1 MSINAK
7 GLLGD
12 VKSGVTSHVKSQA
25 AEVGLGKD
33 SCPQPVKIDDPAS
46 EFWASPSTPSSS
58 SRALPKDYAIASPQ
72 QKEFD
77 PLNPPALE
85 WQQKTWLR
93 ENSLRRPTIPGY
105 PHVLTP
111 EGSKMLSPRLERFQ
125 DNEPATLEPRLPRP
139 RSPPDFSR
147 YPEDLRAK
155 ALAKSSMK
163 AYDGK
168 HGGGLLKALK
178 NEVADELVGGSTAEM
193 KALMKVMKKEPDF
206 MRRYMKGEIYQEL
219 YGNPS
224 QPAAA
229 SSSSPSIASAASSS
243 SLEPWHAPKPS
254 QEFQEEYEGA
264 WQRLWPQLN
273 SELSRAGPLAQQTAE
288 SFRQILDTPKRRSL
302 SPEGLMKGIENQIY
316 KAESRNS
323 VDKLSNFLIP
333 VTSAQ

>member
-1 MSINAK
+1 MASTDQATAAFQADAISNTRTASTTKIANKIQTSNVTPPSLSINHDDFA
-7 GLLGD
+7 
-12 VKSGVTSHVKSQA
+12 
-25 AEVGLGKD
+25 
-33 SCPQPVKIDDPAS
+33 CID
-46 EFWASPSTPSSS
+46 
-58 SRALPKDYAIASPQ
+58 
-72 QKEFD
+72 
-77 PLNPPALE
+77 
-85 WQQKTWLR
+85 
-93 ENSLRRPTIPGY
+93 
-105 PHVLTP
+105 
-111 EGSKMLSPRLERFQ
+111 
-125 DNEPATLEPRLPRP
+125 
-139 RSPPDFSR
+139 
-147 YPEDLRAK
+147 
-155 ALAKSSMK
+155 
-163 AYDGK
+163 
-168 HGGGLLKALK
+168 
-178 NEVADELVGGSTAEM
+178 
-193 KALMKVMKKEPDF
+193 
-206 MRRYMKGEIYQEL
+206 RRYMKGEIYQEL